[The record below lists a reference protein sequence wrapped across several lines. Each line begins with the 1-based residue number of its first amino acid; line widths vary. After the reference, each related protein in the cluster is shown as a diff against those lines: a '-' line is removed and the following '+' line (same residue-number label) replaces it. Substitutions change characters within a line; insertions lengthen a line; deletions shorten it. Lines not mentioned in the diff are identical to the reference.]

1 MIEHPYYESLGLK
14 IDERSFRECYIN
26 PEPSGTSI
34 LQRYPSMNEW
44 VEFRESPKKYPTAE
58 VKNNAVLR
66 YIVAMYDPQSPFKHL
81 DYQTR
86 KNCAAIF
93 AGFKTNQ
100 KGDFHAQIQDILNGD
115 IHIVNIMVIRYCAI
129 TRGLEWA
136 TYKQFE
142 RRYYEIT
149 LLDPDKKIIDIEKDK
164 DVVAKYRDLFL
175 AGDKTP
181 ELQKVFYKIVTD
193 EEKELR
199 KLRPEYQEQFFYNK
213 IALSRA
219 EIEKSYKKDNSN
231 EDY

>member
-1 MIEHPYYESLGLK
+1 MS
-14 IDERSFRECYIN
+14 
-26 PEPSGTSI
+26 
-34 LQRYPSMNEW
+34 EW
-44 VEFRESPKKYPTAE
+44 VEFRESPKKYPTE
-58 VKNNAVLR
+58 EIKNNAVLR

-100 KGDFHAQIQDILNGD
+100 KGDFHAQIQDLLNGD
-115 IHIVNIMVIRYCAI
+115 IQIVNIMVIRYCAI

-213 IALSRA
+213 IALSRE

>member
-1 MIEHPYYESLGLK
+1 MIENPYYESLGLK

-34 LQRYPSMNEW
+34 LQKYPSMNEW
-44 VEFRESPKKYPTAE
+44 VEFRESPKKYPTEE

-100 KGDFHAQIQDILNGD
+100 KGDFHAQIQDLLNGD
-115 IHIVNIMVIRYCAI
+115 IQIVNIMVIRYCAI